1 MHPRRRFTIFFQ
13 FLVALALVAGIAIV
27 GVAQTPREVS
37 PEAKR
42 DTASHKNPRPAPR
55 YSRDKAE
62 AGAGW
67 LILDGQLVP
76 GPYDVIISDSIIKVN
91 GIAVV
96 SVPPPSEKKCAD
108 SASIARHQFFSTL
121 NDSFRT
127 WVPAVGFDTACQRTL
142 SLAQSLPEIDSA
154 YMLSESAIRYWIH
167 GDKWGEVMMLEPPRE
182 PFQTPEE
189 RLQDNLRFLGGRLK
203 MHLTSGSLVIM
214 QQGRHKI
221 VSWPRSK
228 IVLEQLQK
236 IAATIPD
243 LKART
248 DAVLEIIH
256 DRRYAQVIAE
266 RFMQK

>member
-1 MHPRRRFTIFFQ
+1 MRSERHFAMLAAFFAALIFMAADAATG
-13 FLVALALVAGIAIV
+13 L
-27 GVAQTPREVS
+27 AQTTGIPT
-37 PEAKR
+37 
-42 DTASHKNPRPAPR
+42 TAEKDSTTGKKVRPAPR
-55 YSRDKAE
+55 YPRDTAE

-67 LILDGQLVP
+67 LILDGRLVP
-76 GPYDVIISDSIIKVN
+76 GPYDMVISDSIIKVN

-96 SVPPPSEKKCAD
+96 SVPPPSENKSVD
-108 SASIARHQFFSTL
+108 SASIARHQFSSTLGDSFST
-121 NDSFRT
+121 
-127 WVPAVGFDTACQRTL
+127 WVHVVGFDTACQRTL

-167 GDKWGEVMMLEPPRE
+167 GDKWGEAMMLEPPRE
-182 PFQTPEE
+182 PLQTPEE

-214 QQGRHKI
+214 QQGRYKT

-236 IAATIPD
+236 IAATMPD

-256 DRRYAQVIAE
+256 DRRYAQAIAE